1 MRLSKIKLSGFK
13 TFVEPTTLTLPSN
26 LVGIVGPNGC
36 GKSNVID
43 AVRWVLG
50 ESSAKYLRGE
60 SMSDV
65 IFNGSSSRKPVS
77 NASIELFFDNS
88 EKKIVGEF
96 AKYNEISTRRVLS
109 RDGQSEYFLNGTK
122 CRRKDITNLFLGT
135 GLGPRSYAIVQQ
147 AMISSLIEAKP
158 DEMRVFLEE
167 ASGISKYKQ
176 KRKETESRIKN
187 TRENLNRLNDLK
199 EEIEKQIKRLRKQA
213 RDAET
218 YKELK
223 DREKDIEGEIIYCK
237 ITDID
242 KQLTKN
248 DLDAK
253 TFRETYDDRLTKL
266 RKIEADIEELR
277 IRNNEVNES
286 FNSKQKDHFEIQAN
300 IARIEQSIEYEKEL
314 ESQKSINAQ
323 EIKKELDRIKAEYS
337 ADQIELD
344 RINNE
349 LDLQNES
356 NDENRLA
363 FSKLENELSKTSDEL
378 IKEEHLNEQLKTEL
392 IDLRTTFE
400 SESVRVCL
408 LEKQSNDLNRQ
419 KEIIISVH
427 QLKDGFYGLKSLL
440 EESINNFSADVSNN
454 FNNKIKELENKINR
468 LSSE

>member
-1 MRLSKIKLSGFK
+1 
-13 TFVEPTTLTLPSN
+13 
-26 LVGIVGPNGC
+26 
-36 GKSNVID
+36 
-43 AVRWVLG
+43 
-50 ESSAKYLRGE
+50 
-60 SMSDV
+60 
-65 IFNGSSSRKPVS
+65 
-77 NASIELFFDNS
+77 
-88 EKKIVGEF
+88 
-96 AKYNEISTRRVLS
+96 
-109 RDGQSEYFLNGTK
+109 
-122 CRRKDITNLFLGT
+122 
-135 GLGPRSYAIVQQ
+135 
-147 AMISSLIEAKP
+147 MISSLIEAKP

-199 EEIEKQIKRLRKQA
+199 DEIEKQIKRLRKQA
-213 RDAET
+213 RDAEA

-223 DREKDIEGEIIYCK
+223 DREKEIEGEIIYCK

-253 TFRETYDDRLTKL
+253 TFRETYDDRLTRL

-356 NDENRLA
+356 NDER
-363 FSKLENELSKTSDEL
+363 
-378 IKEEHLNEQLKTEL
+378 
-392 IDLRTTFE
+392 R
-400 SESVRVCL
+400 
-408 LEKQSNDLNRQ
+408 
-419 KEIIISVH
+419 
-427 QLKDGFYGLKSLL
+427 
-440 EESINNFSADVSNN
+440 
-454 FNNKIKELENKINR
+454 
-468 LSSE
+468 